1 MLSKPLGRI
10 VSIRSKSRKM
20 DLLFQRRSIN
30 SFLYLFKDDKKGDN
44 KFFNSFDS
52 KNITPY

>member
-30 SFLYLFKDDKKGDN
+30 SFLYLFKDDKKDDH